1 MAGINAEGY
10 AVLFSEI
17 TQDCLLRGACRIFTQ
32 CPDTTESVSAN
43 KILDKAELI
52 DLTEEVEGQLADGVG
67 EHLEQQ
73 VIKLGEDKVYISF
86 WNSGDNYFIKPESE
100 VFPEQALEHTMGGM
114 A

>member
-1 MAGINAEGY
+1 METRNGDLYGVVTIQSYGE
-10 AVLFSEI
+10 
-17 TQDCLLRGACRIFTQ
+17 
-32 CPDTTESVSAN
+32 
-43 KILDKAELI
+43 LDKAELI